1 MTSADIIIIGGGI
14 AGMSAAY
21 FLAQKGKKVI
31 VLEREDQPGY
41 HSTGRS
47 AALYSETYGPK
58 IIRKM
63 STASRSFFLA
73 PPDGFTDHPILTPRG
88 MLIVAMPGEE
98 TKLDELLTE
107 GRANG
112 ADVRAL
118 TPDQIGAL
126 IPIIDTRQFIGGALE
141 PAAMDIDVHALHWG
155 FIRQFKK
162 MNGDIVTR
170 AHVDK
175 MEKTGD
181 NWVITT
187 YRNDQFTA
195 PVVINAAGAWVDEIA
210 STANVAP
217 LGITPKRRTAVMV
230 DLPAGINAEKWP
242 MTATIEEGLY
252 FKPDA
257 GRLLVSPADA
267 TPTTPQDIQ
276 PEELDVAITIDRLL
290 TMTSL
295 NVGRPGESW
304 AGLRSFFADGDPV
317 SGFDP
322 AQTGFYWLAGQ
333 GGYGIQTAPAMGEF
347 AACMI
352 CGEDIP
358 GHMKKLG
365 ITQEALSPT
374 RPGLAA
380 KTTEPDS

>member
-63 STASRSFFLA
+63 STASRSFFLT
-73 PPDGFTDHPILTPRG
+73 PPEGFTDHPILTPRG
-88 MLIVAMPGEE
+88 MMIAGMPGEE
-98 TKLDELLTE
+98 NELQELLTE

-112 ADVRAL
+112 ADVQAL
-118 TPDQIGAL
+118 SPAQIGEL
-126 IPIIDTRQFIGGALE
+126 IPIIDTTQFIGGALE

-155 FIRQFKK
+155 FIRHFKQ
-162 MNGDIVTR
+162 MNGEIITR
-170 AHVDK
+170 ADVAKIDK
-175 MEKTGD
+175 TDE
-181 NWVITT
+181 NWVIITS
-187 YRNDQFTA
+187 RNDQFSA
-195 PVVINAAGAWVDEIA
+195 PVIVNAAGAWVDEIA
-210 STANVAP
+210 KAANVTP

-230 DLPAGINAEKWP
+230 DLPAGINAEKWH
-242 MTATIEEGLY
+242 MTATIDEGLY

-267 TPTTPQDIQ
+267 TPTTPQDVQ
-276 PEELDVAITIDRLL
+276 PEELDVAIAIDRL
-290 TMTSL
+290 MTVTSIK
-295 NVGRPGESW
+295 VGRPGESW

-322 AQTGFYWLAGQ
+322 AQNGFYWLAGQ

-358 GHMKKLG
+358 AGMKKLG

-374 RPGLAA
+374 RPGLLPEI
-380 KTTEPDS
+380 TEATS

>member
-63 STASRSFFLA
+63 STASRSFFLT
-73 PPDGFTDHPILTPRG
+73 PPDGFTDHPILSPRG
-88 MLIVAMPGEE
+88 IMIVGLPGEE
-98 TKLDELLTE
+98 SALQELLTE

-112 ADVRAL
+112 ADVQAL
-118 TPDQIGAL
+118 TPEQIHEL
-126 IPIIDTRQFIGGALE
+126 IPIIDTKQFIGGALE

-155 FIRQFKK
+155 FIRQFKQMK
-162 MNGDIVTR
+162 GNILTR
-170 AHVDK
+170 ADVSK
-175 MEKTGD
+175 IEKSDTG
-181 NWVITT
+181 WTITT
-187 YRNDQFTA
+187 GRNEQFTA
-195 PVVINAAGAWVDEIA
+195 PVIVNAAGAWADEIA
-210 STANVAP
+210 RAADVPP
-217 LGITPKRRTAVMV
+217 LGLTPKRRTAVMV
-230 DLPAGINAEKWP
+230 DLPADVKADKWH
-242 MTATIEEGLY
+242 MVSTIEEGLY

-267 TPTTPQDIQ
+267 TPTTPQDAQ
-276 PEELDVAITIDRLL
+276 PEELDVAIAIDRLS

-295 NVGRPGESW
+295 QVGRPGESW

-322 AQTGFYWLAGQ
+322 QQDGFYWLAGQ

-358 GHMKKLG
+358 AHMQKLG
-365 ITQEALSPT
+365 ITREALSPA
-374 RPGLAA
+374 RPSLSA
-380 KTTEPDS
+380 KTSEMAS